1 MQGNLLFRGSEA
13 LASHLLKLVL
23 AGTTALG
30 LVSTPALSQSDINSL
45 APVTDEMLA
54 NPDDGDWL
62 AYGRAVDNYR
72 FSPLEQIND
81 ENVGTLQMVW
91 SRGLEAGPM
100 QSSPIVY
107 DGIMFIANPGDT
119 IQALDAVTGDL
130 IWQYRRRLPDTN
142 TLHSL
147 GDRKRGISIYGDH
160 LYFMSWD
167 NFLVALDMKTG
178 QLAWEV
184 DRGQGTD
191 LVSNTSG
198 PVVANGVIIA
208 GSTCQYSAFGCFVSG
223 HDAETGEEL
232 WRNTFIPQPGEEGDE
247 TWGNDYESRWM
258 TGVWGQI
265 TYDPEL
271 DLVFYGSS
279 AVGPASETQRGTP
292 GGTLYGTNTRFA
304 VNPQTGEIAWRHQ
317 TLPRDNW
324 DQECT
329 FEMIVADTDVN
340 PSESMDGL
348 RAIGTNASGEGRRV
362 LTGVPCKTGTM
373 WQFDAETGEFLWARD
388 TAYTNMIESIDEE
401 GIVTVNEDVILDE
414 IGVPVEHCPAFL
426 GGRDWPPSAFNPTTG
441 IYYIPLNNTCQIS
454 TPRDNEPT
462 ALDVYNADSQ
472 NTLPPDETNVGRID
486 AIDIATGET
495 VWSWEQP
502 ASQYSPVMATAGN
515 LLFTGGGDRYLK
527 AFNAETGDMLWR
539 SRLASDASG
548 HAITYEVDGRQY
560 VAIPA
565 GPAGFSSALMIAE
578 GNVDQ
583 GGTNSAIYVFALP
596 EQ

>member
-1 MQGNLLFRGSEA
+1 MTSRF
-13 LASHLLKLVL
+13 LKLVL

-30 LVSTPALSQSDINSL
+30 LVATPALSQTDINGL

-54 NPDDGDWL
+54 NPDASDWL
-62 AYGRAVDNYR
+62 AYGRGVDNYR
-72 FSPLEQIND
+72 FSPLDQINVDNVD
-81 ENVGTLQMVW
+81 ELQLVW
-91 SRGLEAGPM
+91 ARGMETGAV
-100 QSSPIVY
+100 QTSPIIY
-107 DGIMFIANPGDT
+107 DGIMFLANPGDT

-147 GDRKRGISIYGDH
+147 GDRKRGISVYGDKV
-160 LYFMSWD
+160 YFMSWD
-167 NFLVALDMKTG
+167 NYLVALDMHTG

-198 PVVANGVIIA
+198 PIVANGVIVA
-208 GSTCQYSAFGCFVSG
+208 GSSCQFSPFGCFVSG

-247 TWGNDYESRWM
+247 TWGNDYEARWM
-258 TGVWGQI
+258 TGAWGQI

-279 AVGPASETQRGTP
+279 GAGPASEVQRGTE
-292 GGTLYGTNTRFA
+292 GGTLAGTNTRWA
-304 VNPQTGEIAWRHQ
+304 VDPQTGEVAWSHQ

-340 PSESMDGL
+340 PSAEMDGL
-348 RAIGTNASGEGRRV
+348 KAIGANASGDDRRV
-362 LTGVPCKTGTM
+362 LTGVPCKTGVM

-388 TAYTNMIESIDEE
+388 TVYENMIESIDDQ
-401 GIVTVNEDVILDE
+401 GIVTVNEDVVLDE
-414 IGVPVEHCPAFL
+414 IGVPVDHCPGYL
-426 GGRDWPPSAFNPTTG
+426 GGRDWPPSAFNPNTG
-441 IYYIPLNNTCQIS
+441 IYYISLNNICVTA
-454 TPRDNEPT
+454 TARDTEPT
-462 ALDVYNADSQ
+462 ALDVYNTDTVSF
-472 NTLPPDETNVGRID
+472 LPPGKTDVGRLD
-486 AIDIATGET
+486 AIDISTGET

-502 ASQYSPVMATAGN
+502 AAQYSPVMTTAGN
-515 LLFTGGGDRYLK
+515 LVFTGGTDRYLK
-527 AFNAETGDMLWR
+527 AFNAETGDLLWR

-548 HAITYEVDGRQY
+548 HAVTYEVDGRQY

-565 GPAGFSSALMIAE
+565 GPAGYGSGLNIAE
-578 GNVDQ
+578 GSVDS
-583 GGTNSAIYVFALP
+583 GPSNAAVYVFALP
-596 EQ
+596 ED